1 MKLSRLAYEVVKSAL
16 KLGNQEFVYEAFRQK
31 DFDSDID
38 YSADIDNCYTE
49 INQAIHRLSDLRK
62 IPFKVEPFQ
71 TNQGSSIFD
80 FATTELKIKNIIAIV
95 KLNES
100 NGDFQTI
107 PFRTIGGSK
116 VNLLGIGENSQKLY
130 VEYAE
135 DIPNFNEDDFDYS
148 EYAETGE
155 YRDVE
160 LSDYGIN
167 ESMCSKIILYASA
180 RLFAKVDPQIAAKEE
195 NIAEQYFD
203 SLPVHGTSFT
213 QKVIKAT
220 YRIGE

>member
-16 KLGNQEFVYEAFRQK
+16 KLGNSEFVYEAFRQK

-62 IPFKVEPFQ
+62 IPYKVESFQ
-71 TNQGSSIFD
+71 TNKGSSIFD

-100 NGDFQTI
+100 NGDYKNI
-107 PFRTIGGSK
+107 PFRTIGATK
-116 VNLLGIGENSQKLY
+116 INLLGVGEASQKLY
-130 VEYAE
+130 VEYVE
-135 DIPNFNEDDFDYS
+135 DIPNFTDDDFDYS
-148 EYAETGE
+148 NYAETGE
-155 YRDVE
+155 YQDVE

-180 RLFAKVDPQIAAKEE
+180 RLFSKVDPQIAAKEE

-203 SLPVHGTSFT
+203 SLPDHGTSFT
-213 QKVIKAT
+213 QKVIKAV
-220 YRIGE
+220 YRIGD